1 MVDFGSYIFTNKTL
15 LSCGKAWKLLTYTYT
30 FKAWKPLN
38 NDNAFVQCLN
48 SVSESMFTNSNT
60 WMW

>member
-1 MVDFGSYIFTNKTL
+1 MWKGM
-15 LSCGKAWKLLTYTYT
+15 KALDLDLY

-60 WMW
+60 